1 LSAQMDYLD
10 APLQK
15 DSARARLA
23 VFGSPRVVAGVSFAI
38 ARRAAE
44 RDAAAAPLVL
54 CRRRDD
60 AEAPPPPLRDEADA
74 PPTTAFRGHAEGPA
88 LDRVRLKYVAG
99 LADVAWILNNC
110 QSWPGDHARP
120 TLIIIDDVA
129 ALSTTE
135 GAWDAAALHRLA
147 ILAKLADAA
156 ATFLECGCV
165 LAVSG
170 APETARVVLKRH
182 FPRTRC
188 LDDGVLRGAGERPRA
203 KIRDDGVRGIVLCE

>member
-1 LSAQMDYLD
+1 MDYLD
-10 APLQK
+10 EPIRK
-15 DSARARLA
+15 DCATARLA
-23 VFGSPRVVAGVSFAI
+23 VYGSPRIASAVAFAL

>member
-1 LSAQMDYLD
+1 MDYLD

-15 DSARARLA
+15 DCATARLA
-23 VFGSPRVVAGVSFAI
+23 VVGGSPRMTSGVAFAL

-44 RDAAAAPLVL
+44 RDAAAAPLLL

-74 PPTTAFRGHAEGPA
+74 PPTTAFRGHGDGPA
-88 LDRVRLKYVAG
+88 LDRIRLKYVAG
-99 LADVAWILNNC
+99 LADVAWILNNV

-120 TLIIIDDVA
+120 TLIVVDDVA

-182 FPRTRC
+182 FPRPRC
-188 LDDGVLRGAGERPRA
+188 LDDGVLRGTGERPRA

>member
-1 LSAQMDYLD
+1 MTS
-10 APLQK
+10 
-15 DSARARLA
+15 
-23 VFGSPRVVAGVSFAI
+23 GVAFAL

-44 RDAAAAPLVL
+44 RDAAAAPLLL

-60 AEAPPPPLRDEADA
+60 AAAPPPPLRDEADA
-74 PPTTAFRGHAEGPA
+74 PPTTTLRGHADSPV

-170 APETARVVLKRH
+170 APETARIVLRRH

-188 LDDGVLRGAGERPRA
+188 LDDGVLRGTGERPRA

>member
-1 LSAQMDYLD
+1 MDYLD

-15 DSARARLA
+15 DCASARLA
-23 VFGSPRVVAGVSFAI
+23 VVGGSPRMTSGVCFAL

-74 PPTTAFRGHAEGPA
+74 PPTTAFRGHADGPA

-99 LADVAWILNNC
+99 LADVAWILNNV

-135 GAWDAAALHRLA
+135 GSGWDAAALHRLA

-156 ATFLECGCV
+156 ATFLGCGCV

-182 FPRTRC
+182 FPRTRR
-188 LDDGVLRGAGERPRA
+188 LDDGVLRGTGSPKA
-203 KIRDDGVRGIVLCE
+203 KLRDDGVRGIVLCK

>member
-1 LSAQMDYLD
+1 M
-10 APLQK
+10 
-15 DSARARLA
+15 
-23 VFGSPRVVAGVSFAI
+23 
-38 ARRAAE
+38 
-44 RDAAAAPLVL
+44 L

-170 APETARVVLKRH
+170 APAGSARRVAAPLPPHALFGRRRAPRH
-182 FPRTRC
+182 RRTT
-188 LDDGVLRGAGERPRA
+188 ES
-203 KIRDDGVRGIVLCE
+203 EN

>member
-1 LSAQMDYLD
+1 MDYLD

-15 DSARARLA
+15 DCASARLA
-23 VFGSPRVVAGVSFAI
+23 VVGGSPRMTSGVCFAL

-74 PPTTAFRGHAEGPA
+74 PPATAFRGHADSPE

-99 LADVAWILNNC
+99 LADVAWILNNV

-120 TLIIIDDVA
+120 TLIIIDNVA
-129 ALSTTE
+129 ALSTTD

-156 ATFLECGCV
+156 ATFLGCGCV

-170 APETARVVLKRH
+170 APETARVVLRRH

-188 LDDGVLRGAGERPRA
+188 LDDGVLRGTGSPKA
-203 KIRDDGVRGIVLCE
+203 KLRDDGARGIVLCDN

>member
-1 LSAQMDYLD
+1 MDYLD

-15 DSARARLA
+15 DCATARLA
-23 VFGSPRVVAGVSFAI
+23 IVGGSPRVCSGVAFAL

-44 RDAAAAPLVL
+44 RDAAAAPLL
-54 CRRRDD
+54 ICRRRDD
-60 AEAPPPPLRDEADA
+60 AAAPPPPLRDEADA
-74 PPTTAFRGHAEGPA
+74 PPTTAFRGHGDGPE

-147 ILAKLADAA
+147 ILAKLADTA
-156 ATFLECGCV
+156 ATFLGCGCV

-170 APETARVVLKRH
+170 APETARVVLRRH
-182 FPRTRC
+182 FPRTRR
-188 LDDGVLRGAGERPRA
+188 LDDGVLRGTGSPKA
-203 KIRDDGVRGIVLCE
+203 KLRDDGVRGIVLCK

>member
-1 LSAQMDYLD
+1 MDYLD

-15 DSARARLA
+15 DCATARLA
-23 VFGSPRVVAGVSFAI
+23 VVGGSPRVCSGVAFGL

-44 RDAAAAPLVL
+44 RDAAAAPLLL

-60 AEAPPPPLRDEADA
+60 AEAPPPPLRDEAEA
-74 PPTTAFRGHAEGPA
+74 PPTTAFRGHADGPE

-110 QSWPGDHARP
+110 QSWPADHARP

-129 ALSTTE
+129 TLSTTE

-156 ATFLECGCV
+156 ATFLGCGCV

-188 LDDGVLRGAGERPRA
+188 LDDGVLRGAGELPRA
-203 KIRDDGVRGIVLCE
+203 KLRDDGVRGIVLCK

>member
-1 LSAQMDYLD
+1 MDYLD

-15 DSARARLA
+15 DCARARLA
-23 VFGSPRVVAGVSFAI
+23 VFGSPRVCSGVAFAL

-44 RDAAAAPLVL
+44 QDAAAAPLLL

-74 PPTTAFRGHAEGPA
+74 PPTTALRGHADGPA

-110 QSWPGDHARP
+110 QSWPSDHARP
-120 TLIIIDDVA
+120 TLIVVDDVA

-170 APETARVVLKRH
+170 APPAARVVLKRH

-188 LDDGVLRGAGERPRA
+188 LDDGVLRGTGSPKA
-203 KIRDDGVRGIVLCE
+203 KLRDDGVRGIVLCDTC

>member
-1 LSAQMDYLD
+1 MTS
-10 APLQK
+10 
-15 DSARARLA
+15 
-23 VFGSPRVVAGVSFAI
+23 GVCFAL

-44 RDAAAAPLVL
+44 RDAAAAPLLL

-74 PPTTAFRGHAEGPA
+74 PPTTALRGHVDGLA

-110 QSWPGDHARP
+110 QSWPDDHARP

-156 ATFLECGCV
+156 ATFLGCGCV

-170 APETARVVLKRH
+170 APETARVVLRRH

-188 LDDGVLRGAGERPRA
+188 LDDGVLRGTGSPKA
-203 KIRDDGVRGIVLCE
+203 KLRDDGARGIVLCK

>member
-1 LSAQMDYLD
+1 M
-10 APLQK
+10 
-15 DSARARLA
+15 
-23 VFGSPRVVAGVSFAI
+23 
-38 ARRAAE
+38 
-44 RDAAAAPLVL
+44 L

-129 ALSTTE
+129 ALSTT
-135 GAWDAAALHRLA
+135 
-147 ILAKLADAA
+147 
-156 ATFLECGCV
+156 
-165 LAVSG
+165 SG
-170 APETARVVLKRH
+170 VGR
-182 FPRTRC
+182 
-188 LDDGVLRGAGERPRA
+188 RGAAPPRDPREARGRGRDVSRMRLRPRRERRA
-203 KIRDDGVRGIVLCE
+203 

>member
-1 LSAQMDYLD
+1 MDYLD
-10 APLQK
+10 EPIRK
-15 DSARARLA
+15 DCASARLA
-23 VFGSPRVVAGVSFAI
+23 VVGGSPRLTSGVAFSL

-60 AEAPPPPLRDEADA
+60 AEAPPPPLRDEADQP
-74 PPTTAFRGHAEGPA
+74 PPTTAFRGHADGPE

-120 TLIIIDDVA
+120 TLIVIDDVA
-129 ALSTTE
+129 ALATTD
-135 GAWDAAALHRLA
+135 GSWDAAALHRLA

-156 ATFLECGCV
+156 ATFLACGCV

-170 APETARVVLKRH
+170 APETARVVLRRH

-188 LDDGVLRGAGERPRA
+188 LDDGVLRGTGSPKA
-203 KIRDDGVRGIVLCE
+203 KLRDDGVRGIVLCK

>member
-1 LSAQMDYLD
+1 MDYLD
-10 APLQK
+10 EPLRK
-15 DSARARLA
+15 DCSTARLA
-23 VFGSPRVVAGVSFAI
+23 VVGGSPRMTSGVAFAL

-44 RDAAAAPLVL
+44 RDAAAAPLLL

-60 AEAPPPPLRDEADA
+60 AAAPPPPLRDEADA
-74 PPTTAFRGHAEGPA
+74 PPTTTLRGHADSPV

-147 ILAKLADAA
+147 ELSC
-156 ATFLECGCV
+156 F
-165 LAVSG
+165 
-170 APETARVVLKRH
+170 
-182 FPRTRC
+182 
-188 LDDGVLRGAGERPRA
+188 
-203 KIRDDGVRGIVLCE
+203 

>member
-1 LSAQMDYLD
+1 MDYLD
-10 APLQK
+10 EPIRK
-15 DSARARLA
+15 DCARARLA
-23 VFGSPRVVAGVSFAI
+23 VYGSPRVASGVAFAL

-60 AEAPPPPLRDEADA
+60 AEAPPPPLRDEADV

-120 TLIIIDDVA
+120 TLIVVDDVA
-129 ALSTTE
+129 ALAAPS
-135 GAWDAAALHRLA
+135 GWDAPALHRLA
-147 ILAKLADAA
+147 ILAKLGDAA

-165 LAVSG
+165 LAVSD
-170 APETARVVLKRH
+170 APPAARVVLKRH

-203 KIRDDGVRGIVLCE
+203 KIRDDGVRGIVLCT

>member
-1 LSAQMDYLD
+1 MDYLD
-10 APLQK
+10 EPIRK
-15 DSARARLA
+15 DCATARLA
-23 VFGSPRVVAGVSFAI
+23 VYGSPRIASAVAFAL

-44 RDAAAAPLVL
+44 RDAAAAPLLL

-74 PPTTAFRGHAEGPA
+74 PPTTTLRGHADSPV

-170 APETARVVLKRH
+170 APPAARVVLKRH

-188 LDDGVLRGAGERPRA
+188 LDDGVLRGTGSPKA
-203 KIRDDGVRGIVLCE
+203 KLRDDGVRGIVLCDTC

>member
-1 LSAQMDYLD
+1 MAS
-10 APLQK
+10 
-15 DSARARLA
+15 R
-23 VFGSPRVVAGVSFAI
+23 
-38 ARRAAE
+38 
-44 RDAAAAPLVL
+44 
-54 CRRRDD
+54 
-60 AEAPPPPLRDEADA
+60 APPPPLRDEADA

-120 TLIIIDDVA
+120 TLIVVDAVA
-129 ALSTTE
+129 ALAAPS
-135 GAWDAAALHRLA
+135 GWDAAALHRLA

-170 APETARVVLKRH
+170 APETARIVLKRH

-188 LDDGVLRGAGERPRA
+188 LDDGVLRGAGDRPRA
-203 KIRDDGVRGIVLCE
+203 KLRDDGVRGIVLCDTC

>member
-1 LSAQMDYLD
+1 MDYLD

-15 DSARARLA
+15 DCATARLA
-23 VFGSPRVVAGVSFAI
+23 IVGGSPRVCSGVAFSL

-60 AEAPPPPLRDEADA
+60 AEAPPPPLRDEADQ
-74 PPTTAFRGHAEGPA
+74 PPTTAFRGHADHPA

-120 TLIIIDDVA
+120 TLIIIDAVA
-129 ALSTTE
+129 ALAAP
-135 GAWDAAALHRLA
+135 GDAWDAAALHRLA

-156 ATFLECGCV
+156 ATFLGCGCV

-170 APETARVVLKRH
+170 APETARVVLRRH

-188 LDDGVLRGAGERPRA
+188 LDDGVLRGTGSPKA
-203 KIRDDGVRGIVLCE
+203 KLRDDGVRGIVLCK

>member
-1 LSAQMDYLD
+1 MTAQMDYLD
-10 APLQK
+10 EPIRKNPA
-15 DSARARLA
+15 SARIA
-23 VFGSPRVVAGVSFAI
+23 VVGGSPRISSGVSFAL

-44 RDAAAAPLVL
+44 RDAAAAPLLL

-60 AEAPPPPLRDEADA
+60 AEAPPPPLRDEADQ
-74 PPTTAFRGHAEGPA
+74 PPTTAFRGHADGPA

-120 TLIIIDDVA
+120 TLIIIDAVA
-129 ALSTTE
+129 ALAAP
-135 GAWDAAALHRLA
+135 GDAWDAAALHRLA

-156 ATFLECGCV
+156 ATFLGCGCV

-170 APETARVVLKRH
+170 APETARVVLRRH

-188 LDDGVLRGAGERPRA
+188 LDDGVLRGTGPPKA
-203 KIRDDGVRGIVLCE
+203 KLRDDGIRGIVLCK

>member
-1 LSAQMDYLD
+1 MDYLD
-10 APLQK
+10 APIQK
-15 DSARARLA
+15 DPQRARLA
-23 VFGSPRVVAGVSFAI
+23 IYGSPRITSGVCFAL

-60 AEAPPPPLRDEADA
+60 AAAPPPPLRDETDI
-74 PPTTAFRGHAEGPA
+74 PPTTAFRGHADGPA

-110 QSWPGDHARP
+110 QSWPADHARP

-129 ALSTTE
+129 ALAPS
-135 GAWDAAALHRLA
+135 GWDAAALHRLA

-156 ATFLECGCV
+156 ATFLGCGCV

-170 APETARVVLKRH
+170 APETARIVLKRH

-203 KIRDDGVRGIVLCE
+203 KIRDDGARGIVLCE

>member
-1 LSAQMDYLD
+1 MDYLD
-10 APLQK
+10 APLHK
-15 DSARARLA
+15 DATARLA
-23 VFGSPRVVAGVSFAI
+23 VVGGSPRMTSGVCFAL

-44 RDAAAAPLVL
+44 REATAAPLVL

-74 PPTTAFRGHAEGPA
+74 PPTTAFRGHADGPA
-88 LDRVRLKYVAG
+88 LVRVRLKYVAG
-99 LADVAWILNNC
+99 LADVAWILNNV
-110 QSWPGDHARP
+110 QSWPADHARP
-120 TLIIIDDVA
+120 TLIVVDEVA
-129 ALSTTE
+129 ALAAPG
-135 GAWDAAALHRLA
+135 GAWDAAALHRFA

-156 ATFLECGCV
+156 ATFLGCGCV

-188 LDDGVLRGAGERPRA
+188 LDDGVLRGTGSPKA
-203 KIRDDGVRGIVLCE
+203 KLRDDGARGIVLCK

>member
-1 LSAQMDYLD
+1 MDYLD
-10 APLQK
+10 EPIRK
-15 DSARARLA
+15 DCSTARLA
-23 VFGSPRVVAGVSFAI
+23 VVGGSARLTSGVVFAL

-74 PPTTAFRGHAEGPA
+74 PPTTTFRGHVDGQE
-88 LDRVRLKYVAG
+88 LNRVRLKYVAG
-99 LADVAWILNNC
+99 LADVAWILNNV

-120 TLIIIDDVA
+120 TLIIIDDVTALA
-129 ALSTTE
+129 AP
-135 GAWDAAALHRLA
+135 GDAWDAAALHRLA

-156 ATFLECGCV
+156 ATFLACGCV

-170 APETARVVLKRH
+170 APETARVVLRRH
-182 FPRTRC
+182 FPRTRF
-188 LDDGVLRGAGERPRA
+188 LDDGVLRGAGSPKA
-203 KIRDDGVRGIVLCE
+203 KLRDDGVRGIVLCK

>member
-1 LSAQMDYLD
+1 MDYLD

-15 DSARARLA
+15 DCATARLA
-23 VFGSPRVVAGVSFAI
+23 VVGGSPRMTSGVCFAL

-74 PPTTAFRGHAEGPA
+74 PPTTAFRGHGDGPA
-88 LDRVRLKYVAG
+88 LDRIRLKYVAG
-99 LADVAWILNNC
+99 LADVAWILNNV

-120 TLIIIDDVA
+120 TLIVVDDVA
-129 ALSTTE
+129 LAAPS
-135 GAWDAAALHRLA
+135 GWDAPALHRLA

-170 APETARVVLKRH
+170 APETARVVLRRH

-203 KIRDDGVRGIVLCE
+203 KIRDDGVRGIVLCK

>member
-1 LSAQMDYLD
+1 MTAQMDYLD
-10 APLQK
+10 EPIRKNPA
-15 DSARARLA
+15 SARIA
-23 VFGSPRVVAGVSFAI
+23 VVGGSPRISSGVSFAL

-44 RDAAAAPLVL
+44 RDAAAAPLLL

-60 AEAPPPPLRDEADA
+60 AEAPPPPLRDEADQ
-74 PPTTAFRGHAEGPA
+74 PPTTTFRGHADGPE

-120 TLIIIDDVA
+120 TLIIIDAVA
-129 ALSTTE
+129 ALAAP
-135 GAWDAAALHRLA
+135 GDAWDAAALHRLA

-156 ATFLECGCV
+156 ATFLGCGCV

-170 APETARVVLKRH
+170 APETARVVLRRH

-188 LDDGVLRGAGERPRA
+188 LDDGVLRGTGSPKA
-203 KIRDDGVRGIVLCE
+203 KLRDDGVKGIVLCK